1 MRSLRVL
8 SQLLIKKGTYIMT
21 RKVFTL
27 LLAASLATASITPVL
42 ADDCIIE
49 AQQDSETQEDLEP
62 QNIITDESEYYEEI
76 SAVEDGSAADGYNE
90 DYVQDDYDEDFYEE
104 EEYLVGNDDSDIEE
118 IEEAVEE
125 DLGLAGDT
133 QEIPIDEAHFP
144 DPVFRN
150 YVQEEFDNG
159 DGYLSVEERE
169 GVTSVEVSK
178 KKISSLAG
186 IEYFEKLQVLDCARN
201 ELASLDV
208 SKCTALTVLDCSE
221 NQLPSLDVSKCT
233 ALMKFYCDKNQLTS
247 LDVSGC
253 TALTVLYCSENQL
266 PSLDVSKCTALME
279 FYCYNNQLP
288 SLDVSKCTKLM
299 KYYCGKNQLPSL
311 DVSKCTLLMDFDCNS
326 NKLTSLDVSGCTAL
340 TELRCDSN
348 GLTRLDVS
356 GCTALTE
363 LWCDSNKKLTSLDV
377 SGCTA
382 LTEIWCY
389 SNELTSLD
397 VSGCTVLKWLRCDSN
412 KLTSLDMSGCTAL
425 NELDCYGNQLTK
437 LDISDNPK
445 ILKTYFKGD
454 KKVKDFTMYSI
465 DTDDF
470 YGRLTVDNTTE
481 IIAEHEH
488 IPQIT
493 SPEKAATCT
502 AAGNTPEVKCSVCG
516 EILKAQTTKPALGHS
531 PWTWTVTKP
540 ATTTSEGIE
549 TRTCSRC
556 QAKETRPIPKLA
568 KKANTLSVKAKKP
581 SLKASKLKKKKQTI
595 KASKAFTIKGAQGTV
610 SYKKKSGSSKKLS
623 INAKTG
629 MITVKKGTK
638 KGTYK
643 IVVAVTAAGNEQY
656 EARTK
661 KVTVKVK
668 VK

>member
-1 MRSLRVL
+1 
-8 SQLLIKKGTYIMT
+8 MT

-76 SAVEDGSAADGYNE
+76 SADEDGSAADGYNE

-125 DLGLAGDT
+125 DPGLAGDA

-233 ALMKFYCDKNQLTS
+233 ALM
-247 LDVSGC
+247 
-253 TALTVLYCSENQL
+253 
-266 PSLDVSKCTALME
+266 E

-299 KYYCGKNQLPSL
+299 KFYCGKNQLPSL

-326 NKLTSLDVSGCTAL
+326 NQLTSLDVSGCTAL

-348 GLTRLDVS
+348 GLTSLDVS

-363 LWCDSNKKLTSLDV
+363 LWCDSNKLTSLDV

-382 LTEIWCY
+382 LTELWCY
-389 SNELTSLD
+389 SDELTSLD
-397 VSGCTVLKWLRCDSN
+397 VSGCTVLTWLRCHTN
-412 KLTSLDMSGCTAL
+412 KLTSLEVSGCTAL

-437 LDISDNPK
+437 LDISNTPK
-445 ILKTYFKGD
+445 ILKAYFKGN
-454 KKVKDFTMYSI
+454 KKVEDFTMYSI

-502 AAGNTPEVKCSVCG
+502 AAGNTPEEKCSVCG

>member
-1 MRSLRVL
+1 
-8 SQLLIKKGTYIMT
+8 MT

-42 ADDCIIE
+42 ADDCTIE

-76 SAVEDGSAADGYNE
+76 SADEDGSAADGYNE

-125 DLGLAGDT
+125 DPGLAGDA

-233 ALMKFYCDKNQLTS
+233 ALM
-247 LDVSGC
+247 
-253 TALTVLYCSENQL
+253 
-266 PSLDVSKCTALME
+266 E

-311 DVSKCTLLMDFDCNS
+311 DVSKCTLLMDLDCNS
-326 NKLTSLDVSGCTAL
+326 NQLTSLDVSGCTAL

-348 GLTRLDVS
+348 GLTSLDVS

-363 LWCDSNKKLTSLDV
+363 LWCDSNKLTSLDV

-382 LTEIWCY
+382 LTELWCY
-389 SNELTSLD
+389 SDELTSLD
-397 VSGCTVLKWLRCDSN
+397 VSGCTVLTWLRCHTN
-412 KLTSLDMSGCTAL
+412 KLTSLEVSGCTAL

-437 LDISDNPK
+437 LDISNTPK
-445 ILKTYFKGD
+445 ILKAYFKGN
-454 KKVKDFTMYSI
+454 KKVEDFTMYSI

-556 QAKETRPIPKLA
+556 QAKETRAIPKLA

-629 MITVKKGTK
+629 VITVKKGTK

>member
-1 MRSLRVL
+1 
-8 SQLLIKKGTYIMT
+8 MT

-42 ADDCIIE
+42 ADDCTIE

-76 SAVEDGSAADGYNE
+76 SADEDGSAADGYNE

-125 DLGLAGDT
+125 DPGLAGDA

-233 ALMKFYCDKNQLTS
+233 ALM
-247 LDVSGC
+247 
-253 TALTVLYCSENQL
+253 
-266 PSLDVSKCTALME
+266 E

-311 DVSKCTLLMDFDCNS
+311 DVSKCTLLMDLDCNS
-326 NKLTSLDVSGCTAL
+326 NQLTSLDVSGCTAL

-348 GLTRLDVS
+348 GLTSLDVS

-363 LWCDSNKKLTSLDV
+363 LWCDSNKLTSLDV

-382 LTEIWCY
+382 LTELWCY
-389 SNELTSLD
+389 SDELTSLD
-397 VSGCTVLKWLRCDSN
+397 VSGCTVLTWLRCHTN
-412 KLTSLDMSGCTAL
+412 KLTSLEVSGCTAL

-437 LDISDNPK
+437 LDISNTPK
-445 ILKTYFKGD
+445 ILKAYFKGN
-454 KKVKDFTMYSI
+454 KKVEDFTMYSI

-516 EILKAQTTKPALGHS
+516 EILKAQTTKLALGHS

-556 QAKETRPIPKLA
+556 QAKETRAIPKLA

-610 SYKKKSGSSKKLS
+610 SYKKKSGSSNKLS

-629 MITVKKGTK
+629 VITVKKGTK